1 MGTDYVEITRLEIA
15 IWVKNSSLVKTPGK
29 GYPFRP
35 ILATSSKRSTLA
47 KIHDVCNA
55 GKNGYDCRIAFNVPA
70 SVIAY

>member
-47 KIHDVCNA
+47 KSMMYVMLGRMDTIA
-55 GKNGYDCRIAFNVPA
+55 G
-70 SVIAY
+70 